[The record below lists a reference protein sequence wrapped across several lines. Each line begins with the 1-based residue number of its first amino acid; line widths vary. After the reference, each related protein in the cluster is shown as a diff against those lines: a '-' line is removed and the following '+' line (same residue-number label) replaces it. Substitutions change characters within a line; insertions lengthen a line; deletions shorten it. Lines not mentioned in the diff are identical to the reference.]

1 MEAPTVNNVQAKKID
16 ISSNNHN
23 YSVNL
28 SYLSNLKISINC
40 IDERKIYENEFSLE
54 QMTNINR
61 YFLMCESIKDI
72 FDELSSLI
80 NDKADI
86 SFSDN
91 NLKLKILLPR
101 QKNREAVF
109 ILYFKKKSLE
119 EEINYFNELLN
130 KHETIIKEQ
139 NIKIENQESEIKILK
154 EKISDLEKRIS
165 SIETIKNRDV
175 DNYDNE
181 DEVVVKLKKIIG
193 RKCNLQLLYQ
203 MKRDGNKC
211 ETFHEKVDNKGP
223 TITLFK
229 TQDGYQFGGYT
240 SKSFGQG
247 DKWIKDP
254 DSFLF
259 NFINLNKYPIKSKN
273 SYAIFLGDKRV
284 YGPEFFDILI
294 NQSDIQ
300 NGEIRIENYI
310 NKLDDLK
317 GGDKSF
323 INNDVIVYKVEFI

>member
-1 MEAPTVNNVQAKKID
+1 MEAPTVNNVQVKTID

-28 SYLSNLKISINC
+28 SFLSNLKISINC
-40 IDERKIYENEFSLE
+40 IDERKKYENEFSLE
-54 QMTNINR
+54 QITKINR

-80 NDKADI
+80 NDKANI
-86 SFSDN
+86 SFSDD
-91 NLKLKILLPR
+91 NLKFKILLPS
-101 QKNREAVF
+101 QKNKEAEF
-109 ILYFKKKSLE
+109 ILYYKKKSLE

-139 NIKIENQESEIKILK
+139 NIKIEKQESEIKILK
-154 EKISDLEKRIS
+154 EKIYDLEKRIS
-165 SIETIKNRDV
+165 SIETINKKKE
-175 DNYDNE
+175 DND
-181 DEVVVKLKKIIG
+181 DLKKIIG

-240 SKSFGQG
+240 SKSFNIGSF
-247 DKWIKDP
+247 WIQDP

-259 NFINLNKYPIKSKN
+259 NFINLNKYPIKKKN
-273 SYAIFLGDKRV
+273 LEAIFLGDKYN
-284 YGPEFFDILI
+284 YGPEFFDIL
-294 NQSDIQ
+294 NNSADIKK
-300 NGEIRIENYI
+300 GSIRNKNYI

-317 GGDKSF
+317 GGDNPF
-323 INNDVIVYKVEFI
+323 INNDVFVYKVEFF